1 MDSLL
6 SEITELYSNIE
17 EMITDYDFCA
27 NHQIP
32 DIDFTLYQLLGEL
45 HMAQRICN
53 EMVGDELHNII
64 AQRITELKQQL
75 ADYKA

>member
-1 MDSLL
+1 MEKLYHD
-6 SEITELYSNIE
+6 IIELYSSIE
-17 EMITDYDFCA
+17 EMIADYDFCA

-45 HMAQRICN
+45 RMAQRICN
-53 EMVGDELHNII
+53 EMEGDELHNII